1 MGRLPRRLTQKFPL
15 NSEPVMAG
23 ARGEEKA
30 RAGALRHG
38 LSGPAARPARESRPR
53 ACPAQPRPAPLAP
66 STPHWAPSP
75 ARNGGADRGL
85 EPCGVRL
92 QLVSPTFPLLREAF
106 KDWKEPVLSPP
117 RIRLRSCPRGPS
129 SLDPVPRGE
138 IQALRGGER
147 SPRRIGGGRGDSAS
161 AL

>member
-30 RAGALRHG
+30 RAGALRRG
-38 LSGPAARPARESRPR
+38 LSGPAARPAPESRPR

-66 STPHWAPSP
+66 ARRTRP
-75 ARNGGADRGL
+75 ARNGGTARGL
-85 EPCGVRL
+85 EPCGVSL

-117 RIRLRSCPRGPS
+117 QIRLRSCPQAPS
-129 SLDPVPRGE
+129 SLDPIPHGE
-138 IQALRGGER
+138 IQACAVVEGAPAGSEVVAGTA
-147 SPRRIGGGRGDSAS
+147 RRLCEA
-161 AL
+161 